1 MSPNPPMSTNPGS
14 VSSPMTPSE
23 NNLQRSMATPG
34 EHADKNSL
42 NSPLASTSKM
52 NRVQQVQS
60 TDVKSNLLADKIK
73 KENLQAASKTL
84 SLKRPS
90 LSSKDY
96 ENITDEDYVPH
107 QLLYDY
113 STWDAW

>member
-1 MSPNPPMSTNPGS
+1 
-14 VSSPMTPSE
+14 
-23 NNLQRSMATPG
+23 MATPG

-113 STWDAW
+113 STWDAWWVKLNGLKRGQGNFVCKIM